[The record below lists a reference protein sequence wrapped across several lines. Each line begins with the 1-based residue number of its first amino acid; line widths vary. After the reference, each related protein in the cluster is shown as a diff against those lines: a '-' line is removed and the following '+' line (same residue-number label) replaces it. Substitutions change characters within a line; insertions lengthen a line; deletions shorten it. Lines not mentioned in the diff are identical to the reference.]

1 MALGLLSLA
10 AFSFLIKENKFYNI
24 AGVHLSEWEQAT
36 PFVMAW
42 SNIQSKGFGQIAQ
55 GDYLTIVPVLLGLCL
70 FGKMSKSTAW
80 IGRYPAAM
88 LMGMGSAI
96 AIRGA
101 VQSELVRQIAATC
114 VPLNSVKQHHSSSR
128 YLGHGELL
136 PILNEEHRFPA
147 VRRDKCLVKQG
158 RWVMMVSFGA
168 AFANATMQR
177 CAQAHRQAEIP
188 VRRVDLPNSLM
199 AQNNTACWP
208 SNGVFG

>member
-1 MALGLLSLA
+1 MSTDLGIWLSALLSLA
-10 AFSFLIKENKFYNI
+10 AFSFLIKENKFYSI
-24 AGVHLSEWEQAT
+24 AESAFIGVGTGYA
-36 PFVMAW
+36 FVMAW

-114 VPLNSVKQHHSSSR
+114 VPLNSVNNIIVVVGTLATVSYFLFSMKSTGSQLSGGINALSK
-128 YLGHGELL
+128 L
-136 PILNEEHRFPA
+136 
-147 VRRDKCLVKQG
+147 G

-177 CAQAHRQAEIP
+177 CAQLIDRLRFLFEEWIYLI
-188 VRRVDLPNSLM
+188 R
-199 AQNNTACWP
+199 
-208 SNGVFG
+208 